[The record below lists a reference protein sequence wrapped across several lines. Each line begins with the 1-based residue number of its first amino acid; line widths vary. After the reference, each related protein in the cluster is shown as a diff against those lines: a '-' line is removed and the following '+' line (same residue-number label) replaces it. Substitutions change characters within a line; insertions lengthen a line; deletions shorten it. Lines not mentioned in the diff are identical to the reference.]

1 MKEECIRAGVIGM
14 GYQGPRYRFVEAVQE
29 KMCSSVDVLS
39 RSCTTCASR
48 PDKPDPI
55 LDW

>member
-1 MKEECIRAGVIGM
+1 MCDRGGWV